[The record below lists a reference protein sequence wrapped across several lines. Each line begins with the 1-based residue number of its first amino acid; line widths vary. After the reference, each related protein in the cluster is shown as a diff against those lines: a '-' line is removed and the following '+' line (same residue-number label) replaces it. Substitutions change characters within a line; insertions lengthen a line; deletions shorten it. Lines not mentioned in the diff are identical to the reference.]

1 MADSSR
7 LVPNLRSMARR
18 TAFVVAAVL
27 VVAGVPRPAAAH
39 GIGGRSDLPLELS
52 FFLVGAGVVLVV
64 SFVALAVLWP
74 APRLQTAPTPRPTR
88 LTVRGRLRRLVSWLG
103 FGVFALV
110 LVAGL
115 AGRDNGSENIVPVL
129 IWVVAWLVVPFA
141 AVVVGN
147 VWADLDPW
155 RSMTRVFR
163 FGDETPAVLERLGLY
178 PASLAL
184 LAFVWLEL
192 IYPDN
197 GSPRA
202 LAVAALA
209 YTFYVLAFVSWAGP
223 ETGLRTSELFTTYN
237 RLLSAI
243 APFGRDETGRL
254 VWRGWL
260 RALPVLQHLRGTT
273 VFVLL
278 MLGTVTFDGLSGTPW
293 WNSTV
298 ASIGLDP
305 RTMLVATIGLLVV
318 CQVVAAGYLAASW
331 AAARLAGGD
340 HTMRSV
346 ARRFAHT
353 LIPIAAAYAIAHY
366 FTLIVF
372 EGQLL
377 FRHASDPLGLG
388 WDLFGSADW
397 VIQFWLSPTAVWY
410 VQLIAIVAGHVAG
423 VVLAHDRALADFSA
437 NVAVRSQYAMLVLMV
452 LLTGLGLTILAV
464 G

>member
-1 MADSSR
+1 M
-7 LVPNLRSMARR
+7 
-18 TAFVVAAVL
+18 
-27 VVAGVPRPAAAH
+27 
-39 GIGGRSDLPLELS
+39 
-52 FFLVGAGVVLVV
+52 
-64 SFVALAVLWP
+64 
-74 APRLQTAPTPRPTR
+74 
-88 LTVRGRLRRLVSWLG
+88 
-103 FGVFALV
+103 
-110 LVAGL
+110 
-115 AGRDNGSENIVPVL
+115 
-129 IWVVAWLVVPFA
+129 
-141 AVVVGN
+141 
-147 VWADLDPW
+147 
-155 RSMTRVFR
+155 
-163 FGDETPAVLERLGLY
+163 
-178 PASLAL
+178 
-184 LAFVWLEL
+184 
-192 IYPDN
+192 
-197 GSPRA
+197 
-202 LAVAALA
+202 
-209 YTFYVLAFVSWAGP
+209 LAFVSWAGP